1 MTNDWNQIWKDNDLI
16 YWIITIVL
24 LISPMW
30 VIGLVLLLWKL
41 TGQRDRRRQAR
52 HPYDLQQEA
61 AGAAYTASARPGPR
75 PGTQGTSYA
84 GRSTP
89 EGGRG
94 GPQGWSGPV
103 RPVNSND
110 GLALTIG
117 GIVMTVVFGFA
128 LVMALP
134 LLSAGVG
141 FFKASAVLSPVIG
154 LLTVG
159 LAMVGLGQKQSR
171 RAYRM
176 RKYLALIGRR
186 ESVPVGPLAQAMPVA
201 LKTACEDL
209 QYMLNQGYLPA
220 GYLDWSAG
228 RLLLGDAAIPEEPGP
243 DPEPE
248 PAEKAETQ
256 PSTEDEILAEI
267 RRLNGS
273 IADPEMKGKIDR
285 IGSITGRIFAYQ
297 KQNPNKASQL
307 HSFLSY
313 YLPTTLKIL
322 RAYAQMEAQ
331 GIEGENI
338 RAAKERIEGMMD
350 KVVEGFE
357 KQLDRLFQNDA
368 MDITADVAVLERML
382 QKDGL
387 SGDGAANITL
397 EL

>member
-1 MTNDWNQIWKDNDLI
+1 MANDWNQTQKDNDLI

-24 LISPMW
+24 LISPLW
-30 VIGLVLLLWKL
+30 LVGLLLLLWKL
-41 TGQRDRRRQAR
+41 SGKRDLRRQSR
-52 HPYDLQQEA
+52 HPYDIQRES
-61 AGAAYTASARPGPR
+61 GGPTVR

-84 GRSTP
+84 GWTTP
-89 EGGRG
+89 PAGQCAPRNWN
-94 GPQGWSGPV
+94 GPI
-103 RPVNSND
+103 RPVDSNE
-110 GLALTIG
+110 GLGLTIG

-134 LLSAGVG
+134 LLTAGFG
-141 FFKASAVLSPVIG
+141 FFKASAWLSPVIG
-154 LLTVG
+154 LLIGG
-159 LAMVGLGQKQSR
+159 LAMLGLGQKRSR
-171 RAYRM
+171 RAGRM

-201 LKTACEDL
+201 LRTACEDL
-209 QYMLNQGYLPA
+209 QYMLDQGYLPT
-220 GYLDWSAG
+220 GYLDWNAG
-228 RLLLGDAAIPEEPGP
+228 RLILSEEGLQ
-243 DPEPE
+243 DEPEPE
-248 PAEKAETQ
+248 PEPEPEEEPEAQ

-267 RRLNGS
+267 RRLNDS
-273 IADPEMKGKIDR
+273 IADPEMSRKIDR
-285 IGSITGRIFAYQ
+285 IGAITSRIFAYQ

-307 HSFLSY
+307 RSFLSY

-368 MDITADVAVLERML
+368 MDITTDVEVLERML

-387 SGDGAANITL
+387 SGGTGMTL
-397 EL
+397 GG